1 MASTLFG
8 RTKLAGSMLLE
19 VPVEP
24 PEPVPDPDPEPD
36 PEPDPDPEPA
46 DEPEPVEPTEDE
58 DPPPP
63 PPPQEARIKN
73 VVIRNVDPNLF
84 INFSLYHIDNTT

>member
-8 RTKLAGSMLLE
+8 RTKLAGSILLE

-24 PEPVPDPDPEPD
+24 EPVPEPD
-36 PEPDPDPEPA
+36 PEPDPEPA
-46 DEPEPVEPTEDE
+46 DEPEPVEPTGDE

>member
-8 RTKLAGSMLLE
+8 RTKLAGSILLE

-24 PEPVPDPDPEPD
+24 PEPVPVPDPE
-36 PEPDPDPEPA
+36 PDPEPA

-84 INFSLYHIDNTT
+84 INFSLYDIDNTT

>member
-1 MASTLFG
+1 M
-8 RTKLAGSMLLE
+8 LE

-24 PEPVPDPDPEPD
+24 PEPVPELLPV
-36 PEPDPDPEPA
+36 PDPDPDPDPDPA
-46 DEPEPVEPTEDE
+46 DEPDEATEDE

-73 VVIRNVDPNLF
+73 VTIKNVDPNLF
-84 INFSLYHIDNTT
+84 INFSLSTFDNTTKSRLY

>member
-8 RTKLAGSMLLE
+8 RTKLAGSILLE

-24 PEPVPDPDPEPD
+24 EPVPEPD
-36 PEPDPDPEPA
+36 PEPDPEPA

>member
-1 MASTLFG
+1 MLG
-8 RTKLAGSMLLE
+8 KTKFAGSILLE

-24 PEPVPDPDPEPD
+24 PEPVPVPVPV
-36 PEPDPDPEPA
+36 PDPDPEPA

-73 VVIRNVDPNLF
+73 IAIRNVDPNLF
-84 INFSLYHIDNTT
+84 INFSLSNIDNTT

>member
-8 RTKLAGSMLLE
+8 RTKLAGSILLE

-24 PEPVPDPDPEPD
+24 PEPVPDPDPDPEPD
-36 PEPDPDPEPA
+36 PEPV

-63 PPPQEARIKN
+63 PPPQEARIKKVTN
-73 VVIRNVDPNLF
+73 INDDPNLF

>member
-8 RTKLAGSMLLE
+8 RTKLAGSILLE
-19 VPVEP
+19 VPVEL
-24 PEPVPDPDPEPD
+24 PEPVPDPDPD
-36 PEPDPDPEPA
+36 PDPDPEPA
-46 DEPEPVEPTEDE
+46 DEPDEPVEPTEDE
-58 DPPPP
+58 EPPP

-73 VVIRNVDPNLF
+73 VAIRNIDPNLF